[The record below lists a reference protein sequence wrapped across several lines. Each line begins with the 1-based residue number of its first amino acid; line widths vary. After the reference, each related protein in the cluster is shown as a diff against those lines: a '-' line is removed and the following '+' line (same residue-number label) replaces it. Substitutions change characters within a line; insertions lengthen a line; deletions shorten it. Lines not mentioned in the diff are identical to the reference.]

1 MSAGVNFSVVITNY
15 NYLDYVGTAIDSVL
29 AQTRAA
35 AQLIVMDD
43 GSTDGSAAW
52 LAEHYGNDPRVTL
65 RCVSNGG
72 QLSAFV
78 KGLDGVTGD
87 VVCFLDADDH
97 WDKEYLARIGEVYDS
112 RRDID
117 FVFTDVNLFGN
128 EQGVLGYADR
138 ATDLGHTAISTWVTA
153 YWYGAATSAL
163 SMRRAWAQRALDLPP
178 EFLTTWRISAD
189 NCLVF
194 GASVLGARKYFLP
207 TGMVHYRV
215 HGANGWWH
223 ARHKETQFPNCY
235 RSRTLINHYAERM
248 CMNIFTLD
256 LVKVEFRSKPEPSW
270 DEATR
275 YAAIAFQRSG
285 AGWFKR
291 VERSVAILRRGWRQ
305 PRKAGKHA

>member
-1 MSAGVNFSVVITNY
+1 MSDNVSFSVVITNY
-15 NYLDYVGTAIDSVL
+15 NYRDYVGTAIESVL
-29 AQTRAA
+29 AQTRAP

-52 LAEHYGNDPRVTL
+52 LVEHYGDHPQVTL

-87 VVCFLDADDH
+87 IVCFLDADDH
-97 WDKEYLARIGEVYDS
+97 WDKDYLARVGEVYDN

-128 EQGVLGYADR
+128 EQGVLGYANHP
-138 ATDLGHTAISTWVTA
+138 TDLGYTAISTWVTA

-163 SMRRAWAQRALDLPP
+163 SMRRTWAQRALDLPST
-178 EFLTTWRISAD
+178 FQDTWRISAD

-194 GASVLGARKYFLP
+194 GTSVLGARKYFLP

-223 ARHKETQFPNCY
+223 ARHKESQFTNCY
-235 RSRTLINHYAERM
+235 RSRTLINYYAERM
-248 CMNIFTLD
+248 RMNIFTLD
-256 LVKVEFRSKPEPSW
+256 LTKVEFRSKPEPSW
-270 DEATR
+270 DEARR
-275 YAAIAFQRSG
+275 YAKIAIRRSG
-285 AGWFKR
+285 AGWIKR
-291 VERSVAILRRGWRQ
+291 VERAVAILRRGWRQ
-305 PRKAGKHA
+305 RRKDGRRA

>member
-1 MSAGVNFSVVITNY
+1 MKAVTFSVVITNY
-15 NYLDYVGTAIDSVL
+15 NYRDYVGEAIDSVL

-52 LAEHYGNDPRVTL
+52 LAERYGNDERITL

-78 KGLDGVTGD
+78 KGMEGVTGD
-87 VVCFLDADDH
+87 IVCFLDADDR
-97 WDKEYLARIGEVYDS
+97 WDKDYLARIGEVYDS

-128 EQGVLGYADR
+128 EQGLVGYADR
-138 ATDLGHTAISTWVTA
+138 ATDLGFTAISTWVTA

-163 SMRRAWAQRALDLPP
+163 SMRRPWAQRALDLPHA
-178 EFLTTWRISAD
+178 FLSTWRISAD

-194 GASVLGARKYFLP
+194 GTSVLGARKYYLP
-207 TGMVHYRV
+207 TGLVHYRV

-223 ARHKETQFPNCY
+223 ARERENQFVNLF

-248 CMNIFTLD
+248 HMDVHTLD
-256 LVKVEFRSKPEPSW
+256 LAKAEFRSKPEPGM
-270 DEATR
+270 DEAWR
-275 YAAIAFQRSG
+275 YAGIAFRRGTSG
-285 AGWFKR
+285 WLKR
-291 VERSVAILRRGWRQ
+291 VERTVSILRHGRKSRG
-305 PRKAGKHA
+305 KASA

>member
-1 MSAGVNFSVVITNY
+1 MKAVTFSVVITNY
-15 NYLDYVGTAIDSVL
+15 NYRDYVGEAIDSVL

-52 LAEHYGNDPRVTL
+52 LAERYGNDARITL

-78 KGLDGVTGD
+78 KGMEGVTGD
-87 VVCFLDADDH
+87 IVCFLDADDR
-97 WDKEYLARIGEVYDS
+97 WDKDYLARIGEVYDS

-128 EQGVLGYADR
+128 EQGIVGYADR
-138 ATDLGHTAISTWVTA
+138 ATDLGFTAISTWVTA

-163 SMRRAWAQRALDLPP
+163 SMRRPWAQRALDLPHA
-178 EFLTTWRISAD
+178 FLSTWRISAD

-194 GASVLGARKYFLP
+194 GTSVLGARKYYLP
-207 TGMVHYRV
+207 TGLVHYRV

-223 ARHKETQFPNCY
+223 ARERENQFVNLF

-248 CMNIFTLD
+248 HMDVHTLD
-256 LVKVEFRSKPEPSW
+256 LAKAEFRSKPEPGM
-270 DEATR
+270 DEAWR
-275 YAAIAFQRSG
+275 YAGIAFRRGTSG
-285 AGWFKR
+285 WLKR
-291 VERSVAILRRGWRQ
+291 IERTVSILRHGRKSRG
-305 PRKAGKHA
+305 KADA

>member
-1 MSAGVNFSVVITNY
+1 MTAGVTFSVIITNY
-15 NYLDYVGTAIDSVL
+15 NYRDYVGQAVDSVL

-35 AQLIVMDD
+35 AQVIVMDD

-52 LAEHYGNDPRVTL
+52 LAERYGNEARVTL

-87 VVCFLDADDH
+87 VVCFLDADDY
-97 WDKEYLARIGEVYDS
+97 WGEDYLARVGEVYDA

-117 FVFTDVNLFGN
+117 FVFTDVSLFGN
-128 EQGVLGYADR
+128 EQGIQGYADH
-138 ATDLGHTAISTWVTA
+138 AVDLGYTAISTWVTA

-163 SMRRAWAQRALDLPP
+163 SMRRTWAQRALDLPP
-178 EFLTTWRISAD
+178 TFLHTWRISAD

-194 GASVLGARKYFLP
+194 GSSVLGARKYYLP

-223 ARHKETQFPNCY
+223 ARDRENQFANLF
-235 RSRTLINHYAERM
+235 RSRTLINQYAERM
-248 CMNIFTLD
+248 HMDVHTLD
-256 LVKVEFRSKPEPSW
+256 LAKAEFRSKPAPGM
-270 DEATR
+270 DEAWR
-275 YAAIAFQRSG
+275 YAAIA
-285 AGWFKR
+285 
-291 VERSVAILRRGWRQ
+291 LRRGAAAWPKRLDRAVSILRHGMRQ
-305 PRKAGKHA
+305 RRKAGA

>member
-1 MSAGVNFSVVITNY
+1 MKAVTFSVVITNY
-15 NYLDYVGTAIDSVL
+15 NYRDYVGEAIDSVL

-52 LAEHYGNDPRVTL
+52 LAERYGNDERITL

-78 KGLDGVTGD
+78 KGMEGVTGD
-87 VVCFLDADDH
+87 IVCFLDADDR
-97 WDKEYLARIGEVYDS
+97 WDKDYLARIGEVYDS

-128 EQGVLGYADR
+128 EQGIVGYADR
-138 ATDLGHTAISTWVTA
+138 ATDLGFTAISTWVTA

-163 SMRRAWAQRALDLPP
+163 SMRRPWAQRALDLPQA
-178 EFLTTWRISAD
+178 FLSTWRISAD

-194 GASVLGARKYFLP
+194 GTSVLGARKYYLP
-207 TGMVHYRV
+207 TGLVHYRV

-223 ARHKETQFPNCY
+223 ARERENQFVNLF

-248 CMNIFTLD
+248 HMDVHTLD
-256 LVKVEFRSKPEPSW
+256 LAKAEFRSKPEPGM
-270 DEATR
+270 DEAWR
-275 YAAIAFQRSG
+275 YAGIAFRRGTSG
-285 AGWFKR
+285 WLKR
-291 VERSVAILRRGWRQ
+291 IERTVSILRHGRKGRG
-305 PRKAGKHA
+305 KAGA

>member
-1 MSAGVNFSVVITNY
+1 MKALTFSVIITNY
-15 NYLDYVGTAIDSVL
+15 NYRDYVGEAIDSVL

-35 AQLIVMDD
+35 AQVIVMDD

-52 LAEHYGNDPRVTL
+52 LAERYGTDERVTL

-78 KGLDGVTGD
+78 KGMEGVTGD
-87 VVCFLDADDH
+87 IVCFLDADDH
-97 WDKEYLARIGEVYDS
+97 WDKDYLARIGEVYES
-112 RRDID
+112 RRDVD

-128 EQGVLGYADR
+128 EQGIVGYADR
-138 ATDLGHTAISTWVTA
+138 ATDLGYTAISTWVTA

-163 SMRRAWAQRALDLPP
+163 SMRRLWAQRVLDLPHT
-178 EFLTTWRISAD
+178 FLTTWRISAD

-194 GASVLGARKYFLP
+194 GTSVLGARKYFLP

-223 ARHKETQFPNCY
+223 ARARENQFANLF

-248 CMNIFTLD
+248 HMDVHTLD
-256 LVKVEFRSKPEPSW
+256 LAKAEFRSKPAAGM
-270 DEATR
+270 DEAWR
-275 YAAIAFQRSG
+275 YAGIAFRRG
-285 AGWFKR
+285 TAGWLKR
-291 VERSVAILRRGWRQ
+291 LERTVSILRHGRRNSG
-305 PRKAGKHA
+305 KADA

>member
-1 MSAGVNFSVVITNY
+1 MKALTFSVIITNY
-15 NYLDYVGTAIDSVL
+15 NYRDYVGEAIDSVL

-35 AQLIVMDD
+35 AQVIVMDD

-52 LAEHYGNDPRVTL
+52 LAERYGNDERVTL

-78 KGLDGVTGD
+78 KGMEGVTGD
-87 VVCFLDADDH
+87 IVCFLDADDH
-97 WDKEYLARIGEVYDS
+97 WDKDYLERIGEVYDS

-128 EQGVLGYADR
+128 EQGIVGYADR
-138 ATDLGHTAISTWVTA
+138 ATDLGYTAISTWVTA

-163 SMRRAWAQRALDLPP
+163 SMRRMWAQRVLDLPHT
-178 EFLTTWRISAD
+178 FLTTWRISAD

-194 GASVLGARKYFLP
+194 GTSVLGARKYYLP

-223 ARHKETQFPNCY
+223 ARDRENQFANLF

-248 CMNIFTLD
+248 HMDVHTLD
-256 LVKVEFRSKPEPSW
+256 LAKAEFRSKPAAGM
-270 DEATR
+270 DEAWR
-275 YAAIAFQRSG
+275 YAGIAFRRG
-285 AGWFKR
+285 TAGWLKR
-291 VERSVAILRRGWRQ
+291 VERTVSILRHGRRNSG
-305 PRKAGKHA
+305 KAGA

>member
-1 MSAGVNFSVVITNY
+1 MKAVTFSVVITNY
-15 NYLDYVGTAIDSVL
+15 NYRDYVGEAIDSVL

-52 LAEHYGNDPRVTL
+52 LAERYGSDERITL

-78 KGLDGVTGD
+78 KGMEGVTGD
-87 VVCFLDADDH
+87 VVCFLDADDR
-97 WDKEYLARIGEVYDS
+97 WDKDYLARIGEVYDS

-117 FVFTDVNLFGN
+117 FVFTDVHLFGN
-128 EQGVLGYADR
+128 EQGLVGYADR
-138 ATDLGHTAISTWVTA
+138 ATDLGFTAISTWVTA

-163 SMRRAWAQRALDLPP
+163 SMRRPWAQRALDLPQA
-178 EFLTTWRISAD
+178 FLSTWRISAD

-194 GASVLGARKYFLP
+194 GTSVLGARKYYLP
-207 TGMVHYRV
+207 TGLVHYRV

-223 ARHKETQFPNCY
+223 ARERENQFVNLF

-248 CMNIFTLD
+248 HMDVHTLD
-256 LVKVEFRSKPEPSW
+256 LAKAEFRSKPEPGM
-270 DEATR
+270 DEAWR
-275 YAAIAFQRSG
+275 YAGIAFRRGTSG
-285 AGWFKR
+285 WLKR
-291 VERSVAILRRGWRQ
+291 LERTVSILRHGRKSRG
-305 PRKAGKHA
+305 KAGA

>member
-1 MSAGVNFSVVITNY
+1 MKAVTFSVVITNY
-15 NYLDYVGTAIDSVL
+15 NYRDYVGEAIDSVL

-52 LAEHYGNDPRVTL
+52 LAERYGSDERITL

-78 KGLDGVTGD
+78 KGMEGVTGD
-87 VVCFLDADDH
+87 IVCFLDADDR
-97 WDKEYLARIGEVYDS
+97 WDKDYLARIGEVYDS

-128 EQGVLGYADR
+128 EQGIVGYADR
-138 ATDLGHTAISTWVTA
+138 ATDLGFTAISTWVTA

-163 SMRRAWAQRALDLPP
+163 SMRRPWAQRALDLPQA
-178 EFLTTWRISAD
+178 FLSTWRISAD

-194 GASVLGARKYFLP
+194 GTSVLGARKYYLP
-207 TGMVHYRV
+207 TGLVHYRV

-223 ARHKETQFPNCY
+223 ARERENQFVNLF

-248 CMNIFTLD
+248 HMDVHTLD
-256 LVKVEFRSKPEPSW
+256 LAKAEFRSKPEPGM
-270 DEATR
+270 DEAWR
-275 YAAIAFQRSG
+275 YAGIAFRRGTSS
-285 AGWFKR
+285 WLKR
-291 VERSVAILRRGWRQ
+291 IERTVSILRHGRKGRG
-305 PRKAGKHA
+305 KAGA